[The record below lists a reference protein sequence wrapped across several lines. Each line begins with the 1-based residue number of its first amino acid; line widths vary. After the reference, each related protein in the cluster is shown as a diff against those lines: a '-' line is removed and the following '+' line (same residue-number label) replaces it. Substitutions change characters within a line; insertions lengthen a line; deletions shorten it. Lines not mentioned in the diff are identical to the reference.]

1 MKINVKKVLA
11 VGAGV
16 LTTVVSILVALGNKD
31 DFDDWLET
39 ASDDE
44 LENAY
49 EERRQQWLKDGQNGT
64 GLKTPEMKRIDSEIS
79 RRSAIKW
86 ENDPRRSRDPN
97 FRWTDANRWDK
108 D

>member
-1 MKINVKKVLA
+1 MGLFNGFLKSSFEK
-11 VGAGV
+11 
-16 LTTVVSILVALGNKD
+16 
-31 DFDDWLET
+31 WLES
-39 ASDDE
+39 ASDEE
-44 LENAY
+44 LADGY
-49 EERRQQWLKDGQNGT
+49 EERRVEWLRTGQGGT
-64 GLKTPEMKRIDSEIS
+64 GEKTTEMKMIDREMS